1 MTANQQPLI
10 SHLLELRRRLLRA
23 LGAVGLLFL
32 ALLYFANDIYHLL
45 ALPLLQ
51 SLPQGSQMI
60 ATDVT
65 TPFIIPMKLTLYVS
79 LFLAIPYVLYQ
90 IWAFVAP
97 GLYQHE
103 RKLVL
108 PLVIASTALYYLGI
122 LFAYFVVFP
131 MLFSFFT
138 STTPDGVTMATDIA
152 SYLSFIMGMFF
163 AFGLAFEVPVAVCLL
178 CWSGITNPEALALKR
193 PYFIVGAFV
202 VAMFLTPPDVI
213 SQTLLAVPICLLFE
227 LGLLMGRFYRK
238 KLPTDEPRCCPPAN
252 VPRCATRPA
261 RNTWRNCSRTTATP
275 ASRR

>member
-193 PYFIVGAFV
+193 PYFIVGAFA

-238 KLPTDEPRCCPPAN
+238 KLPTDEPKAP
-252 VPRCATRPA
+252 
-261 RNTWRNCSRTTATP
+261 
-275 ASRR
+275 

>member
-138 STTPDGVTMATDIA
+138 RNFASCTRNLIRPSVFDGLTTVSRIA
-152 SYLSFIMGMFF
+152 QMSPMGFICTEPTYIP
-163 AFGLAFEVPVAVCLL
+163 L
-178 CWSGITNPEALALKR
+178 R
-193 PYFIVGAFV
+193 PK
-202 VAMFLTPPDVI
+202 
-213 SQTLLAVPICLLFE
+213 S
-227 LGLLMGRFYRK
+227 
-238 KLPTDEPRCCPPAN
+238 
-252 VPRCATRPA
+252 
-261 RNTWRNCSRTTATP
+261 
-275 ASRR
+275 